1 MRGRRRIER
10 MLLGLGFRFG
20 FGLGPFRSFLGLLD
34 LVLEFGVEG
43 LALLHGQLAL
53 LDKIV
58 YDLLALFN
66 GGRQSY
72 RTFFTP
78 ALNETGQS
86 S

>member
-1 MRGRRRIER
+1 

-66 GGRQSY
+66 GGRQS
-72 RTFFTP
+72 TEP
-78 ALNETGQS
+78 ARKTLRRPSPKSKSAMITSLG
-86 S
+86 

>member
-1 MRGRRRIER
+1 

-53 LDKIV
+53 LDKISW
-58 YDLLALFN
+58 LFSTVVA
-66 GGRQSY
+66 RAP
-72 RTFFTP
+72 TP
-78 ALNETGQS
+78 ARKTLRRPSPKSKSAMITSLG
-86 S
+86 

>member
-1 MRGRRRIER
+1 M
-10 MLLGLGFRFG
+10 
-20 FGLGPFRSFLGLLD
+20 
-34 LVLEFGVEG
+34 LEFGVEG

-66 GGRQSY
+66 GGRQSTDAGEKNLAQAVTKIKISHDYLPWVMVVPLY